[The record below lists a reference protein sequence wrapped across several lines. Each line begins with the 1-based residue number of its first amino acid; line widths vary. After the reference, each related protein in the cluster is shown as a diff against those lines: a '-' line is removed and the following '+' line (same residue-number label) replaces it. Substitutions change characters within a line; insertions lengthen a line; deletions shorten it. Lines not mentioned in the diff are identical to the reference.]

1 MDVFPEPTGLTA
13 VLPGEERP
21 VRVEEPRRDALLIGL
36 VAGDGF
42 MKSEPWLMP
51 LLTPNRSTS

>member
-1 MDVFPEPTGLTA
+1 MGVFAEPTGLTA

-36 VAGDGF
+36 VAG
-42 MKSEPWLMP
+42 
-51 LLTPNRSTS
+51 

>member
-1 MDVFPEPTGLTA
+1 MGVFAEPTGLTA

-42 MKSEPWLMP
+42 MKHARW
-51 LLTPNRSTS
+51 LTPVLTPHRSTS